1 MGPAVRRR
9 PARMAPML
17 GALRSRCA
25 RCSSNRKETMPVMKK
40 IVVSIVIITV
50 LLHGGCLFA
59 QSEIGGAPLKGGVSG
74 PFYAVFSGGKGT
86 VHRTERGLK
95 RTMGTKK
102 TGLYRLGGVPV
113 GSCELTV

>member
-59 QSEIGGAPLKGGVSG
+59 QSEIGGATLNGVVTDPSN
-74 PFYAVFSGGKGT
+74 AVVVGVKVT
-86 VHRTERGLK
+86 VHPTGDVVT
-95 RTMGTKK
+95 RTMETPNAG
-102 TGLYRLGGVPV
+102 RCVFGGVPT
-113 GSCELTV
+113 GSYACT

>member
-17 GALRSRCA
+17 VALRSRCA

-59 QSEIGGAPLKGGVSG
+59 QSEIGGGTLNGVVADPSNALVARAKVTG
-74 PFYAVFSGGKGT
+74 
-86 VHRTERGLK
+86 HRPGSVPS
-95 RTMGTKK
+95 RT
-102 TGLYRLGGVPV
+102 TG
-113 GSCELTV
+113 

>member
-59 QSEIGGAPLKGGVSG
+59 QSEIGGATPNCVVSEPSNALVAG
-74 PFYAVFSGGKGT
+74 ARVTG
-86 VHRTERGLK
+86 HRPERGLT
-95 RTMGTKK
+95 RNNGNTKARPY
-102 TGLYRLGGVPV
+102 TFGWLPAPDYDF
-113 GSCELTV
+113 

>member
-59 QSEIGGAPLKGGVSG
+59 QSEIGGATLDGGRSDPSKAGVAWAKGPG
-74 PFYAVFSGGKGT
+74 
-86 VHRTERGLK
+86 HRTERGLSGSI
-95 RTMGTKK
+95 GT
-102 TGLYRLGGVPV
+102 T
-113 GSCELTV
+113 E

>member
-59 QSEIGGAPLKGGVSG
+59 QSEIGGATLNGVVTDPSNAGVAGAKGTPHPTESGLARSMETPQAGPYRVGGVAAG
-74 PFYAVFSGGKGT
+74 EYDVTF
-86 VHRTERGLK
+86 
-95 RTMGTKK
+95 
-102 TGLYRLGGVPV
+102 
-113 GSCELTV
+113 